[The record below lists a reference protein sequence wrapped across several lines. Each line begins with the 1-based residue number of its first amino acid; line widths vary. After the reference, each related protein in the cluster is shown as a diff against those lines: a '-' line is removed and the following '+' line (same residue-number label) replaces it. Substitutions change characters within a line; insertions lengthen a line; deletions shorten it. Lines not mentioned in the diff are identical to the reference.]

1 MLTIVLPDGT
11 NASEL
16 LVRRA
21 ESSVQYA
28 TRSALYTVDEAG
40 LPNDA
45 GLLQALQDAVFE
57 QVQALVWVETTD
69 AETAAATASS
79 VLKRP
84 LSSASIGGA
93 SWTADPGAS
102 AIPDKYRIDA
112 GGLCASAHEILL
124 HAGLLGGAVG
134 FYG

>member
-21 ESSVQYA
+21 EASVRYA

-45 GLLQALQDAVFE
+45 GLLQALQDAVVE
-57 QVQALVWVETTD
+57 QVQALVAVEQSD
-69 AETAAATASS
+69 AAIAAAAESS
-79 VLKRP
+79 ILKRP

-124 HAGLLGGAVG
+124 HAGLLGGVVG